1 MSTETQKKPPGPPPI
16 VRLEKA
22 LNLAEQWVNTMTK
35 VVEEKTIEVE
45 PEGSKFVR
53 QSKVGPLN
61 DSVERKLHAK
71 SEAGKRKAA
80 KSIEESFPSTREGHN
95 GNDKDIDDDDS
106 DGESENKTSAFA
118 KKRAGPPTSSLQER
132 RTQVPCKIRCRLN
145 VIIRTTLF

>member
-22 LNLAEQWVNTMTK
+22 LNLQSAEQWVNTMTK

-45 PEGSKFVR
+45 PEREGSKFVR

-106 DGESENKTSAFA
+106 DGVNQKTKSSAFA
-118 KKRAGPPTSSLQER
+118 KKRAGPPNFIFTGKKNTRHL
-132 RTQVPCKIRCRLN
+132 CKIS
-145 VIIRTTLF
+145 V